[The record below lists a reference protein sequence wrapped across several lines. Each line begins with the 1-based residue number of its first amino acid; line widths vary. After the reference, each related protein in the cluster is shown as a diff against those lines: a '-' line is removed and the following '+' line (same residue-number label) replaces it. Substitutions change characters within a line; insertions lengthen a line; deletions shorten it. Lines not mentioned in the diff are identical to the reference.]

1 MGCDV
6 ITEIQPISAAV
17 INVIQQFERNAGA
30 LPGSLRLGLVRYGLE
45 RNIKIDL
52 TLLDDIN
59 EFTNVINGVLIANI
73 EDMKPITNA
82 HPIPALQERIHIHD
96 LTLGRPHRTNFDV
109 WKLIL
114 KSKLYNFSKIM
125 KSIEI
130 RPLKNHARTSGSG
143 ISPMVTFNAQES
155 FSSRFRVCPVQ
166 EYLIIGL

>member
-1 MGCDV
+1 MILIQLGCDV

-59 EFTNVINGVLIANI
+59 EFTNVVNGVLIANI

-82 HPIPALQERIHIHD
+82 HPIPALQERIHSI
-96 LTLGRPHRTNFDV
+96 LGRAGAIRT
-109 WKLIL
+109 
-114 KSKLYNFSKIM
+114 
-125 KSIEI
+125 
-130 RPLKNHARTSGSG
+130 
-143 ISPMVTFNAQES
+143 
-155 FSSRFRVCPVQ
+155 
-166 EYLIIGL
+166 IGYG

>member
-1 MGCDV
+1 MILIQLGCDV

-59 EFTNVINGVLIANI
+59 EFTNVVNGVLIANI

-82 HPIPALQERIHIHD
+82 HPIPALQERIHIYSSI
-96 LTLGRPHRTNFDV
+96 LGRAWMIGAIRTIGYG
-109 WKLIL
+109 WKLIRN
-114 KSKLYNFSKIM
+114 SKLYNCSKIM
-125 KSIEI
+125 KSTVI
-130 RPLKNHARTSGSG
+130 RPLKSHAKTSGSG
-143 ISPMVTFNAQES
+143 ISPMVIFNAQEC
-155 FSSRFRVCPVQ
+155 F
-166 EYLIIGL
+166 

>member
-17 INVIQQFERNAGA
+17 INVIQQFERNAGS

-82 HPIPALQERIHIHD
+82 HPIPALQEGIHIHIFVE
-96 LTLGRPHRTNFDV
+96 RVCRSNFDV

-114 KSKLYNFSKIM
+114 KSKLYNCSKIM
-125 KSIEI
+125 KSTEI
-130 RPLKNHARTSGSG
+130 RQLKNHAKTSGSG
-143 ISPMVTFNAQES
+143 ISPMVIFNVQEC
-155 FSSRFRVCPVQ
+155 FSSRP
-166 EYLIIGL
+166 LIFSAC